1 MLEFTALFDVE
12 KDGIPKLVVC
22 FLAILELAREGLVKI
37 TQQGAF
43 TPIYLQTNQ
52 LI

>member
-1 MLEFTALFDVE
+1 
-12 KDGIPKLVVC
+12 
-22 FLAILELAREGLVKI
+22 LAILELAREGLVKI